1 MDTGDTGCCHWWR
14 CVTAMNSR
22 PDQTR
27 PRSRSVGWWREA
39 AARRLARGGHTGT
52 ATLHGPERGHDAMT
66 SWHTPHMLHT
76 ESWVRV
82 RGHWR
87 VNLLRWGEVEVVWTD
102 AAVAGGTSRT
112 GDKQTHKQWV
122 SWNPKSMI
130 CTQESWNVCREWR
143 WSYVKTTLNIYLSWL
158 I

>member
-1 MDTGDTGCCHWWR
+1 MCTCVPGCGCYGHWWHR
-14 CVTAMNSR
+14 VLSLVTMCNCHELEAG
-22 PDQTR
+22 PDPEPECRMVT
-27 PRSRSVGWWREA
+27 EA

-87 VNLLRWGEVEVVWTD
+87 VNLLRWGEMEVVWTD
-102 AAVAGGTSRT
+102 AAVAGGHHGLGTNKHTNSEWAEIPNQWFALKSREMF
-112 GDKQTHKQWV
+112 V
-122 SWNPKSMI
+122 
-130 CTQESWNVCREWR
+130 ESEGEAM
-143 WSYVKTTLNIYLSWL
+143 
-158 I
+158 